1 MRPKWHAQLTITS
14 GGGRGGG
21 GGGRGGGGHMPPGA
35 GRGGA
40 PSGCNFKKNSKLSNK
55 NKQILTR
62 NERTGYPQSL
72 PHSKFVAK
80 NAIDS
85 RKCVSFW
92 GGAPDPRCGSLQRS
106 PRPPS
111 CCFVLALNY

>member
-1 MRPKWHAQLTITS
+1 MAAE
-14 GGGRGGG
+14 GGGSE
-21 GGGRGGGGHMPPGA
+21 GGHMPPGA

-92 GGAPDPRCGSLQRS
+92 GSAPDP
-106 PRPPS
+106 
-111 CCFVLALNY
+111 LAAALFWLLTIEVERLGALIHCPAPGR

>member
-1 MRPKWHAQLTITS
+1 MAAE
-14 GGGRGGG
+14 GGGR
-21 GGGRGGGGHMPPGA
+21 GGGHMPPGA

-92 GGAPDPRCGSLQRS
+92 GSAPDPAGGTYSA
-106 PRPPS
+106 PPDP
-111 CCFVLALNY
+111 LAAALFWLLTIEVERLGALIHCPAPGR

>member
-1 MRPKWHAQLTITS
+1 MVCMGGDVTVLLDLGLLS
-14 GGGRGGG
+14 GGGRGGSG
-21 GGGRGGGGHMPPGA
+21 GGGGHMPPGA

-40 PSGCNFKKNSKLSNK
+40 PSGCNLHKNSKLSNK
-55 NKQILTR
+55 ILTR

-92 GGAPDPRCGSLQRS
+92 GSAPDPAGGAYSA
-106 PRPPS
+106 PPD
-111 CCFVLALNY
+111 